1 MADDE
6 TPAARQRRFDA
17 WKRAGYIP
25 NEAFSLTA
33 LRIKP
38 GSNFGRR
45 LVRRRQRFIR
55 KLTTQERTAEEIEE
69 ILENNY
75 MARQD
80 EVALIN
86 ELYEGQEELVLARS

>member
-17 WKRAGYIP
+17 WKGAGYNS

-45 LVRRRQRFIR
+45 LGRRRRRFIN
-55 KLTTQERTAEEIEE
+55 KLTTQGRTAQEIEE

-86 ELYEGQEELVLARS
+86 ELYEGQEELELVRS